1 VFLEELGERIKAAR
15 LARRFTQTDLA
26 NALQVSPQAVS
37 KWERG
42 ENAPDIA
49 LIPNLAIL
57 LGVSTDRLLG
67 TYIQNDKIIEATVC
81 FSDIANF
88 TKRAEGLAAED
99 LANIINAHYYQSTEI
114 VLRYDGIPAKYI
126 GDAFLYFFSGPEHS
140 LRAVKAA
147 VHSKRVLSENVSIG
161 MHSGPI
167 YLGKLG
173 HPDYAQT
180 DIMGD
185 TVNLASRTEAWAG
198 KTESR
203 VGATESVVTGLE
215 DYLVF
220 GKIEEKAVKG
230 REAICKVHEIRGLK
244 EN

>member
-1 VFLEELGERIKAAR
+1 MFLEELGERIKAAR

-88 TKRAEGLAAED
+88 T
-99 LANIINAHYYQSTEI
+99 S
-114 VLRYDGIPAKYI
+114 
-126 GDAFLYFFSGPEHS
+126 
-140 LRAVKAA
+140 
-147 VHSKRVLSENVSIG
+147 
-161 MHSGPI
+161 
-167 YLGKLG
+167 
-173 HPDYAQT
+173 
-180 DIMGD
+180 
-185 TVNLASRTEAWAG
+185 
-198 KTESR
+198 
-203 VGATESVVTGLE
+203 
-215 DYLVF
+215 
-220 GKIEEKAVKG
+220 
-230 REAICKVHEIRGLK
+230 
-244 EN
+244 